1 MKIRTDDIY
10 RVEKTKYHFANSIIS
25 GKVLDITYGKYL
37 DFTKS
42 KLLLDHNV
50 DEVWSLDLLDE
61 KQHVILRKLN
71 EGKITFEKHPKS
83 KLDTISF
90 DAILSF
96 NIFSI
101 VNNVQDNLE
110 FISNHLTNSGISIIS
125 IVNDDGISDAPH
137 DLLTKD
143 LFLFS
148 KSEFEKNLKNY
159 FHNVELFSQGIVTPK
174 NHHESKIKNMFKI
187 KLRNFFLGSTKHLN
201 FYLKYIRPIQ
211 NHFVT
216 TKQNLEIK
224 KIQKYEITP
233 FDEKKKPLFTIAVCK
248 NIHQ

>member
-148 KSEFEKNLKNY
+148 KSEFEKKQLVDVQNI
-159 FHNVELFSQGIVTPK
+159 FHKMEKRTLGAAYKFYCDAEIENAHSAIA
-174 NHHESKIKNMFKI
+174 ES
-187 KLRNFFLGSTKHLN
+187 
-201 FYLKYIRPIQ
+201 
-211 NHFVT
+211 
-216 TKQNLEIK
+216 
-224 KIQKYEITP
+224 
-233 FDEKKKPLFTIAVCK
+233 
-248 NIHQ
+248 